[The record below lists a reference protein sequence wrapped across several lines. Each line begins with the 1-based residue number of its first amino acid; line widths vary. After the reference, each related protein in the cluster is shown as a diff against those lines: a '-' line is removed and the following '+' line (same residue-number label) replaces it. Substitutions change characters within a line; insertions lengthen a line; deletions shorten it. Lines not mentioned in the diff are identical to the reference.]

1 MPFIE
6 EDKFK
11 LLLEDLDKAEIKKEE
26 AENELGLLQEE
37 YTSFKKKSNILPI
50 VLGVLLGI
58 SIGIAVFF
66 YSNSNGVVFPST
78 DEIATIKKN
87 ETKRV
92 LDSIKRA
99 NARKARKN
107 KSGISKD
114 NLDNTINQV
123 TTNTSGETMYS
134 VQVGVFSENRF
145 PLLSSQTIPSTVISS
160 DGYFKY
166 SLGLYATLNEAK
178 ELRKELVK
186 VGFSD
191 AFVASYV
198 DGKRQKI
205 HN

>member
-11 LLLEDLDKAEIKKEE
+11 LLLEDLDKAEVKKEE

-50 VLGVLLGI
+50 ILGVLLGV
-58 SIGIAVFF
+58 SIGAAVFF
-66 YSNSNGVVFPST
+66 YINSKGVAFPSA

-99 NARKARKN
+99 DARKARKN
-107 KSGISKD
+107 KSGLGKN
-114 NLDNTINQV
+114 NLDKTINQV
-123 TTNTSGETMYS
+123 SKSTSGETMYS

-145 PLLSSQTIPSTVISS
+145 PLLSSQTIPSTVIAT

-166 SLGLYATLNEAK
+166 SLGLYTSLGEAK

-186 VGFSD
+186 VGFKD
-191 AFVASYV
+191 AFVASYI